1 MTQDPF
7 QLLKDT
13 CNTACHERRACA
25 NGYRQMLQSQNVSQ
39 MMATWRDNW
48 EDVTESK
55 YSDIIRTEL
64 PKQYDGLKEEMN
76 AAGIYMN
83 ECPEGAKRFV
93 KVIVTKSDTPVH
105 IYGEANAY
113 ILDSA
118 KVVAHDH
125 AHVYNI
131 KAKHSKVELLDY
143 AYGNVRC
150 GSLIAR
156 CRSRVVS
163 SGSAKVTL
171 DGSVDCE
178 ANGGSVTAISY
189 RRIDASVDA
198 IVYAHNGHC
207 IYLAED
213 ASIKPLNSENNE

>member
-1 MTQDPF
+1 MIQDPF

-93 KVIVTKSDTPVH
+93 KVIVTDTDQPVR
-105 IYGEANAY
+105 IYGEAQAY
-113 ILDSA
+113 VLGNA
-118 KVVAHDH
+118 KVIAFGHSQVYSNKCDKAHIMLYDYAFGRVMIGMASAYNRSTLQCCCT
-125 AHVYNI
+125 AHVNG
-131 KAKHSKVELLDY
+131 SVRCD
-143 AYGNVRC
+143 AYGGTVHAPCYLRINAFRDT
-150 GSLIAR
+150 
-156 CRSRVVS
+156 VVYS
-163 SGSAKVTL
+163 DGEKGITL
-171 DGSVDCE
+171 EGTSQ
-178 ANGGSVTAISY
+178 
-189 RRIDASVDA
+189 
-198 IVYAHNGHC
+198 
-207 IYLAED
+207 L
-213 ASIKPLNSENNE
+213 KPMNDYEQ